1 MSTPRRIPLSQSSM
15 TAGAYPAAPG
25 PVAEPPSPRYPM
37 YTQEFATDP
46 HRAYREMRD
55 RFGPLV
61 PVDLAPGVPATLVI
75 DHKIAVRILND
86 PDHFPADPRYWQE
99 TVPQDSPVL
108 PMMKWFP
115 AARYNVGDVHARY
128 RQASADSIDGVDL
141 NALPYTV
148 ERIATP
154 LINDFC
160 ENGTADLMS
169 QYAFPLALEIINH
182 ICGCPD
188 DIGRRIA
195 AGMAARFDTV
205 RAEEGMGMLKSALM
219 ELIHL
224 KRDRPGDD
232 ATSRLAEHTTGL
244 DDVEVFAQLM
254 SFYGAG
260 FEAQRN
266 LITNA
271 LLLMITE
278 PQYGPGNTFGG
289 NLSTDDAIDN
299 VLFNDPPMANFC
311 TTYPRQPIPVADTW
325 LPAHQPVVI
334 SLSACNND
342 PEIRNDLDTPGGSFV
357 GNRSHLAWS
366 VGPHACPAQSL
377 ARGAVRSA
385 IDVVL
390 NAIPDLC
397 LDTRQELVWRPGP
410 FHRALAGLPVA
421 FEPAPPLPVM

>member
-1 MSTPRRIPLSQSSM
+1 MSQSPA
-15 TAGAYPAAPG
+15 TGIHPAAPG
-25 PVAEPPSPRYPM
+25 SVAEIPGPRFPM
-37 YTQEFATDP
+37 YTQEFAADP
-46 HRAYREMRD
+46 HRVYEEMRV
-55 RFGPLV
+55 RHGSLV
-61 PVDLAPGVPATLVI
+61 PVELAPGVPATLVI
-75 DHKIAVRILND
+75 GHKIAVQILND
-86 PDHFPADPRYWQE
+86 PDHFPSDPRYWQE
-99 TVPQDSPVL
+99 TVPRNSPVL

-115 AARYNVGDVHARY
+115 AARYNVGELHARY
-128 RQASADSIDGVDL
+128 RQASSAGIDGVDL
-141 NALPYTV
+141 NSLPYTV

-154 LINDFC
+154 LINTFC
-160 ENGTADLMS
+160 EYGTADLMS

-188 DIGRRIA
+188 DIGLRVA
-195 AGMAARFDTV
+195 AGMAARFDMV
-205 RAEEGMGMLKSALM
+205 RAEEGMGILKSALM

-232 ATSRLAEHTTGL
+232 ATSRLVGHGNAL
-244 DDVEVFAQLM
+244 DDIEVFAQLM

-271 LLLMITE
+271 LLLIITE
-278 PQYGPGNTFGG
+278 PQYGAGNSFGG

-311 TTYPRQPIPVADTW
+311 TTYPRQPIPVEGIW

-342 PEIRNDLDTPGGSFV
+342 PEIRSGADTAGGSFV

-377 ARGAVRSA
+377 ARTAVRSA
-385 IDVVL
+385 IDVLL
-390 NAIPDLC
+390 NAVPDLH
-397 LDTRQELVWRPGP
+397 LDTRQALVWRPGP
-410 FHRALAGLPVA
+410 FHRALAGLPVY
-421 FEPAPPLPVM
+421 FEPAPPLSVV

>member
-1 MSTPRRIPLSQSSM
+1 MSRLPA
-15 TAGAYPAAPG
+15 AGAHPVAPG
-25 PVAEPPSPRYPM
+25 PVAEIPGPRFPM
-37 YTQEFATDP
+37 YTQEFAADP
-46 HRAYREMRD
+46 HRVYEEMRA
-55 RFGPLV
+55 RHGSLV
-61 PVDLAPGVPATLVI
+61 PVELAPGVPATLVI
-75 DHKIAVRILND
+75 GHKIAVQILND

-99 TVPQDSPVL
+99 TVPQNSPVL

-115 AARYNVGDVHARY
+115 AARYNVGELHARY
-128 RQASADSIDGVDL
+128 RQASSAGIDGVDL
-141 NALPYTV
+141 NSLPHTV

-154 LINDFC
+154 LINTFC
-160 ENGTADLMS
+160 EHGTADLMS

-188 DIGRRIA
+188 DIGLRVA

-205 RAEEGMGMLKSALM
+205 RAEEGMGILRSALM

-232 ATSRLAEHTTGL
+232 ATSRLVGHGNAL
-244 DDVEVFAQLM
+244 DDIEVFAQLM

-271 LLLMITE
+271 LLLIITE
-278 PQYGPGNTFGG
+278 PQYGAGNSFGG

-311 TTYPRQPIPVADTW
+311 TTYPRQPIPVEGIW

-342 PEIRNDLDTPGGSFV
+342 PEIRSGSDSPGGSFV

-377 ARGAVRSA
+377 ARTAVRSA
-385 IDVVL
+385 IDVLL
-390 NAIPDLC
+390 NAIPDLH
-397 LDTRQELVWRPGP
+397 LDTRQALVWRPGP
-410 FHRALAGLPVA
+410 FHRALAGLPVY
-421 FEPAPPLPVM
+421 FEPAPPLSVP